1 MAKKKSKSDEKEY
14 TATVNLSNGATGK
27 DYEPGDTVK
36 AGDFPAAI
44 IKGWLERGHLEVKD
58 DNG

>member
-44 IKGWLERGHLEVKD
+44 IKGWLERGHLEVKE
-58 DNG
+58 